1 MNLLFYGIE
10 WHWKAHGRNRKFCR
24 RNFSGKLP
32 ALMVIPFANVLPFGE
47 VTAGALILF
56 GLFTRAGLVLSG
68 LLLVGLTFG
77 TVMLGDAPTVAHNAV
92 RVRKFLGCYGSSSS
106 ITIHWTRSLDG
117 RRRQVSQAEASC
129 NSI

>member
-1 MNLLFYGIE
+1 
-10 WHWKAHGRNRKFCR
+10 
-24 RNFSGKLP
+24 
-32 ALMVIPFANVLPFGE
+32 MVIPFANVLPFGE

-92 RVRKFLGCYGSSSS
+92 RVRKFCAVMV
-106 ITIHWTRSLDG
+106 RRAQSLFTGLDL
-117 RRRQVSQAEASC
+117 
-129 NSI
+129 

>member
-24 RNFSGKLP
+24 RNFSGKLL

-77 TVMLGDAPTVAHNAV
+77 TVMFGDAPTVARNLQYAFV
-92 RVRKFLGCYGSSSS
+92 NFGLLWFVELNRY
-106 ITIHWTRSLDG
+106 SLDSIF
-117 RRRQVSQAEASC
+117 RRKTAPGFTS
-129 NSI
+129 

>member
-10 WHWKAHGRNRKFCR
+10 WHWNAHGRNRKFCR

-77 TVMLGDAPTVAHNAV
+77 TVMFGDAPTVARNLQYAFV
-92 RVRKFLGCYGSSSS
+92 NFELLWFVELNRY
-106 ITIHWTRSLDG
+106 SLDSIF
-117 RRRQVSQAEASC
+117 RRKTAPGFT
-129 NSI
+129 